1 MGKGNNPRPLLITL
15 IAILNIILGLG
26 AILVGGL
33 TFTGMTVL
41 GGLQVGAMTGGV
53 SVIIGLIYIL
63 IGIGFLSGWSIMW
76 YLGVIFEIL
85 GIILNVLTLFVGN
98 LSAIISILISL
109 IILLYLFKP
118 NVKRYFLE

>member
-33 TFTGMTVL
+33 MFTGMTVL

-76 YLGVIFEIL
+76 YLGVIFEVL

-118 NVKRYFLE
+118 NVKKYFLE

>member
-33 TFTGMTVL
+33 MFTGMTVL

-63 IGIGFLSGWSIMW
+63 IGIGFLSGWSVMW
-76 YLGVIFEIL
+76 YLGVIFEVL

>member
-76 YLGVIFEIL
+76 YLGVIFEVL

-98 LSAIISILISL
+98 LSAIISILIRMQL
-109 IILLYLFKP
+109 I
-118 NVKRYFLE
+118 

>member
-33 TFTGMTVL
+33 MFTGMTVL

-76 YLGVIFEIL
+76 YLGVIFEVL
-85 GIILNVLTLFVGN
+85 GIILNLLTLFVGN
-98 LSAIISILISL
+98 LSAIIAILISL

>member
-33 TFTGMTVL
+33 MFTGMTVL

-76 YLGVIFEIL
+76 YLGVIFEVL

-109 IILLYLFKP
+109 IIVLYLFKS

>member
-33 TFTGMTVL
+33 MFTGMTVL

-76 YLGVIFEIL
+76 YLGVIFEVL

-98 LSAIISILISL
+98 LSARISILISL

-118 NVKRYFLE
+118 NVKKYFLE

>member
-33 TFTGMTVL
+33 MFTGMTVL

-76 YLGVIFEIL
+76 YLGVIFEVL

>member
-33 TFTGMTVL
+33 MFTGMTVL

-76 YLGVIFEIL
+76 YLGVIFEVL

-109 IILLYLFKP
+109 IIVLYLFKP